1 MFYSLVPIPLS
12 RRGRSTFNKPKRCRA
27 ALATALLQSSDSALD
42 SPVETAK
49 KSVMHRLSSAFLAL
63 SLSTVACLSAER
75 KVTITV
81 AAGDFARRDTMVTFP
96 VPADFAGYPSAMP
109 ANSRDTRLSIQINGT
124 NAAFFPLPLEKGAQA
139 SYVLLKEPPVPEQ
152 FLSIRAA
159 REGKKLTFSRTD
171 VVSRA
176 VNLGFASPP
185 EVKSKPL
192 FAYQAEPSEF
202 PRANIKELF
211 RRGAYL
217 HPIHTWSGQVITDD
231 FPPNHIHHHG
241 IWWSWTNTEFD
252 GRKPDFWNMGD
263 GKGRIDFV
271 ALDAHWSGMV
281 HAGFR
286 SRHDYVDLTA
296 PKPVVALH
304 ETWDV
309 RAFGNFGQ
317 GPGPWQLDMVCEQR
331 CATTH
336 ALKLPQ
342 NRYGGIG
349 LRGNWAWNGATN
361 VNFLTSDGVTDRIKG
376 HEQRARWCDMWGM
389 LNGQAAGIAVLGH
402 PSNFRFPEPMRIH
415 PTEPFFNFA
424 PQQAGDM
431 GIKPGETY
439 VTRYRFVIHDGEM
452 TKAELD
458 RLWNDYAHPPVV
470 KVKVE

>member
-1 MFYSLVPIPLS
+1 
-12 RRGRSTFNKPKRCRA
+12 
-27 ALATALLQSSDSALD
+27 
-42 SPVETAK
+42 
-49 KSVMHRLSSAFLAL
+49 MHRLSSVFLAL
-63 SLSTVACLSAER
+63 TLPAVACLAAER

-81 AAGDFARRDTMVTFP
+81 AAGDFARRDTLVTFP
-96 VPADFAGYPSAMP
+96 VPADFAEYSSAKP
-109 ANSRDTRLSIQINGT
+109 ENRPDSRFSLQIDGT
-124 NAAFFPLPLEKGAQA
+124 NASFFPDPLEKGAQA
-139 SYVLLKEPPVPEQ
+139 TYVLIKEEPTPDQ

-159 REGKKLTFSRTD
+159 REGKKLVFTRTEIGKRAGD
-171 VVSRA
+171 VTA
-176 VNLGFASPP
+176 
-185 EVKSKPL
+185 KPL
-192 FAYQAEPSEF
+192 FAYQSEPGEF
-202 PRANIKELF
+202 PRNNIKDLF

-217 HPIHTWSGQVITDD
+217 HPIHTWSGQAVTDD

-263 GKGRIDFV
+263 AKGRVDFV

-296 PKPVVALH
+296 AKPVVALH
-304 ETWDV
+304 ESWDV

-317 GPGPWQLDMVCEQR
+317 GPGPWQIDLACEQR

-336 ALKLPQ
+336 ALKLPE

-361 VNFLTSDGVTDRIKG
+361 VNFLTSDGVTDRVKG
-376 HEQRARWCDMWGM
+376 NTQRGRWCDMWGL
-389 LNGQAAGIAVLGH
+389 LNGRPAGIAVLCH
-402 PSNFRFPEPMRIH
+402 PSNFRFPQPMRIH

-431 GIKPGETY
+431 EIKPGETY
-439 VTRYRFVIHDGEM
+439 VSRYRFIIHDGEM

-470 KVKVE
+470 KVTVQ